1 MAEERRTEDDAL
13 GVNRLNWWAALVL
26 AIICTGFAWSE
37 PAVARPLA
45 LAPATC
51 VGGADSA
58 EAAFGIE
65 PTELDCT
72 GGGFELR
79 ERFVRGRME
88 LSKVGLP
95 PPGRLIWQT
104 DPTSFDSMLIRLD
117 YADGTQRL
125 IDVDGQMAVRNWD
138 ANGNFWVPIQQD
150 GSTLTAID
158 VVVERP
164 QSDAVFRRMTLSGFE
179 DASARNYSRTLLYV
193 LVCGALL
200 VPIIYDLL
208 FFRVL
213 RARFMLWHLAM
224 TAGTLLYVLFNSG
237 LILVMV
243 PDMPSLY
250 RYAGIYIAMSVTI
263 TGLAR
268 FSVLVVEEGTVPAR
282 LRQALIWFAIA
293 NLAIAL
299 LIPLDI
305 EALRMRV
312 IDIYLLSVLPVLA
325 ALVTLLAIALRRGS
339 RAAVFLTGAYAG
351 LIVAGAA
358 QVFASLGSYAMA
370 EVIDEAIYVA
380 LVILVLGTS
389 AGVGDRFLVIK
400 SERDRARLT
409 ARKLGAMAN
418 SDGLTGL
425 LNRRAFDQNRR
436 LAKGRGLLVID
447 IDRFKAINDTFGH
460 QRGDAALCHAARVI
474 EQAMTGRPACQI
486 FRLGGEEFA
495 VICDAGDDAELAA
508 MGETIRAAIE
518 NSRDG
523 DDAFNLPN
531 LTISI
536 GAVLGEGQLMH
547 VAFAEADG
555 ALYRAKQGGRN
566 RCEIARSGFS
576 YA

>member
-1 MAEERRTEDDAL
+1 L
-13 GVNRLNWWAALVL
+13 GVIRLISWAMLVL
-26 AIICTGFAWSE
+26 AAGVGFAWSE
-37 PAVARPLA
+37 PARARPLA
-45 LAPATC
+45 LAPAAC

-58 EAAFGIE
+58 EAAFGID
-65 PTELDCT
+65 PAELECS
-72 GGGFELR
+72 GGKFSLR
-79 ERFVRGRME
+79 DRFVRGRVE
-88 LSKVGLP
+88 LARIGP
-95 PPGRLIWQT
+95 PPPDRLIWQT
-104 DPTSFDSMLIRLD
+104 DPTSFDSMLVRLD

-150 GSTLTAID
+150 GSALTAID

-164 QSDAVFRRMTLSGFE
+164 QSDAVFRRMTLSGFD
-179 DASARNYSRTLLYV
+179 DAAANNYSRTLLYV

-224 TAGTLLYVLFNSG
+224 TAGTLFYVLFNSG

-250 RYAGIYIAMSVTI
+250 RYAGIYLFMSITI
-263 TGLAR
+263 SGLAR

-282 LRQALIWFAIA
+282 LRQALIWAAIA
-293 NLAIAL
+293 NLAIAM
-299 LIPLDI
+299 LIPLNI

-312 IDIYLLSVLPVLA
+312 IDLYMLSVLPVIA
-325 ALVTLLAIALRRGS
+325 ALVAVLAIALRRGS
-339 RAAVFLTGAYAG
+339 RTAVFLTAAYAG

-358 QVFASLGSYAMA
+358 QVFASLGSIAMA
-370 EVIDEAIYVA
+370 DLIDESIYVA

-436 LAKGRGLLVID
+436 LMKGRGLLVID
-447 IDRFKAINDTFGH
+447 IDRFKAINDTYGH

-474 EQAMTGRPACQI
+474 EQVMAGRPGGQV

-495 VICDAGDDAELAA
+495 VLCEAADEAALAA
-508 MGETIRAAIE
+508 LSETIRSAME
-518 NSRDG
+518 LSGDG
-523 DDAFNLPN
+523 DDAFDVPN

-566 RCEIARSGFS
+566 RCEIARPGFS

>member
-1 MAEERRTEDDAL
+1 L
-13 GVNRLNWWAALVL
+13 GVIRLISWAMLVL
-26 AIICTGFAWSE
+26 AAGVGFAWSE
-37 PAVARPLA
+37 PAHARPLA
-45 LAPATC
+45 LAPAAC

-58 EAAFGIE
+58 EAAFGID
-65 PTELDCT
+65 PAELECS
-72 GGGFELR
+72 GGKFSLR
-79 ERFVRGRME
+79 DRFVRGRVE
-88 LSKVGLP
+88 LARIGP
-95 PPGRLIWQT
+95 PPPDRLIWQT
-104 DPTSFDSMLIRLD
+104 DPTSFDSMLVRLD

-150 GSTLTAID
+150 GSALTAID

-164 QSDAVFRRMTLSGFE
+164 QSDAVFRRMTLSGFD
-179 DASARNYSRTLLYV
+179 DAAANNYSRTLLYV

-224 TAGTLLYVLFNSG
+224 TAGTLFYVLFNSG

-250 RYAGIYIAMSVTI
+250 RYAGIYLFMAITI
-263 TGLAR
+263 SGLAR

-282 LRQALIWFAIA
+282 LRQALIWAAIA
-293 NLAIAL
+293 NLAIAM
-299 LIPLDI
+299 LIPLNI

-312 IDIYLLSVLPVLA
+312 IDLYMLSVLPVIA
-325 ALVTLLAIALRRGS
+325 ALVAVLAIALRRGS
-339 RAAVFLTGAYAG
+339 RTAVFLTAAYAG

-358 QVFASLGSYAMA
+358 QVFASLGSIAMA
-370 EVIDEAIYVA
+370 DLIDESIYVA

-436 LAKGRGLLVID
+436 LMKGRGLLVID
-447 IDRFKAINDTFGH
+447 IDRFKAINDTYGH

-474 EQAMTGRPACQI
+474 EQVMAGRPGGQV

-495 VICDAGDDAELAA
+495 VLCEAADEAALATLSETVRSAMELS
-508 MGETIRAAIE
+508 G
-518 NSRDG
+518 DG
-523 DDAFNLPN
+523 DDAFDVPN

-566 RCEIARSGFS
+566 RCEIARPGLS